1 MREEVKPEDQ
11 KRKISRFEEP
21 TLTFENALYL
31 HIEKQ
36 DYKKARAL
44 YLRAI
49 QRALFPWP
57 AFSMLLNV
65 HLLHAHSKEHLEN
78 KIKDLKLTYGPFLSI
93 HSDFQSHLDRCL
105 RYSKIMEEDPRWQL
119 KQNNFQESQAMMFGK
134 TLMRNTSSFCKE
146 ILVLKV
152 QMESIYAEDIR
163 NSQQIFE
170 KKKEILEL
178 FNYDP
183 FIEQIHLVNGVF

>member
-1 MREEVKPEDQ
+1 VQDAKWLSIDDYALQSLNHGVLKPFKQKSMPYNFELVQQFAYQIHRWCFDRRNGIQSGEFKGRIVNMREEVKPEDQ
-11 KRKISRFEEP
+11 RRKISRFEEP

-65 HLLHAHSKEHLEN
+65 HLLHAHSKEHLED

-105 RYSKIMEEDPRWQL
+105 KYSKLMEEDPSWQL
-119 KQNNFQESQAMMFGK
+119 KQKNF
-134 TLMRNTSSFCKE
+134 
-146 ILVLKV
+146 
-152 QMESIYAEDIR
+152 
-163 NSQQIFE
+163 
-170 KKKEILEL
+170 
-178 FNYDP
+178 
-183 FIEQIHLVNGVF
+183 